1 MLEKTSSDFRA
12 FFIMQFTKEL
22 IRNSRPREFIVKK
35 NLKPDVHEKP
45 SLPVKRSQQM
55 PRLKEISKANL
66 LKPLRF
72 PKFKKQVPRDSRRS
86 YIFEPQLPPNLQYL
100 KPTPTNLDLDLGK
113 LNPLIRDPVV
123 KIIECNGEDKN
134 LIVKGTMGSKP
145 TNIVLNREEI
155 DSVIEKF
162 SVTTKI
168 PVHEGVF
175 KVVAGRLILTA
186 IISEVIS
193 PKFVIKKMTLPIG
206 RISRPVPKN
215 EG

>member
-1 MLEKTSSDFRA
+1 M
-12 FFIMQFTKEL
+12 
-22 IRNSRPREFIVKK
+22 
-35 NLKPDVHEKP
+35 
-45 SLPVKRSQQM
+45 
-55 PRLKEISKANL
+55 
-66 LKPLRF
+66 
-72 PKFKKQVPRDSRRS
+72 
-86 YIFEPQLPPNLQYL
+86 
-100 KPTPTNLDLDLGK
+100 
-113 LNPLIRDPVV
+113 